1 MIQDPRGA
9 WLLGHRAMDRLGQSH
24 SHAKICDGRA
34 PACEGVNVP
43 CYNRAPTLPFVFSRM
58 DQTVREHIAAQ
69 EERLKALSAQLMEE
83 PHARSAM
90 LSKLRFAPPT

>member
-1 MIQDPRGA
+1 MRSVLRRPRTRMRRCECSV
-9 WLLGHRAMDRLGQSH
+9 LQS
-24 SHAKICDGRA
+24 R
-34 PACEGVNVP
+34 PN
-43 CYNRAPTLPFVFSRM
+43 LPFVFSRM